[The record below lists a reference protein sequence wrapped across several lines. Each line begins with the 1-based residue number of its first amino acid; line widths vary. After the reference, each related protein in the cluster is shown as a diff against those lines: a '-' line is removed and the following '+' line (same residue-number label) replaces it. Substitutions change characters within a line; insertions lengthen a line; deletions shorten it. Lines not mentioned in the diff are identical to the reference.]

1 MISFDPVAAFNAW
14 VNSLSGFFTDAR
26 ALFWWPTIASAVLG
40 ALILAGVNARK
51 SAEARSGG
59 RIGPRAFL
67 RELPMDISCY
77 LGYTFTQVLLAG
89 LLFWATVGGVSLIF
103 RVVGQPARVASP
115 SYGEQIAV
123 AALAFVLSDFCLY
136 WSHRLFHWA
145 RPLWWFHSL
154 HHNPPVLTPITA
166 FRFWPPEAAVH
177 FAAFNF
183 GEGLALGIAN
193 VAFGANITPVTY
205 LGVNLFWLSW
215 YLAFSHLR
223 HSHVALYYPPWL
235 SHVLI
240 SPQMHQAHHSIDPRH
255 HHSNFGTAL
264 ALWDWAF
271 GSLTIPEK
279 SERFRF
285 GIAHD

>member
-1 MISFDPVAAFNAW
+1 MPSFDPVTAFHAWLAALANTLW
-14 VNSLSGFFTDAR
+14 DAR
-26 ALFWWPTIASAVLG
+26 ALFWWPTLATAALGVAIAVAAGSRNTPG
-40 ALILAGVNARK
+40 AAGTQRQ
-51 SAEARSGG
+51 
-59 RIGPRAFL
+59 PLRAFL
-67 RELPMDISCY
+67 RELPMDVSCY
-77 LGYTFTQVLLAG
+77 LGYTFTQVLLGG
-89 LLFWATVGGVSLIF
+89 LLFWATVAGISLVFLVGGAP
-103 RVVGQPARVASP
+103 RPAATP
-115 SYGEQIAV
+115 SFAEQMAV

-193 VAFGANITPVTY
+193 LVFGANITPVSY
-205 LGVNLFWLSW
+205 LGVNALWLCW

-223 HSHVALYYPPWL
+223 HSHIPLFYPRWL
-235 SHVLI
+235 SHLLI
-240 SPQMHQAHHSIDPRH
+240 SPHMHQAHHSVDPRH
-255 HHSNFGTAL
+255 HHRNFGTAL

-271 GSLTIPEK
+271 GTLVIPDRK
-279 SERFRF
+279 ERFSF
-285 GIAHD
+285 GVARD